1 MFELCCICFFLW
13 IIFCLF
19 YKCCFEKVRF
29 MRCMYF
35 MLSVCDIFGLIDVNV
50 LEFSLVL

>member
-1 MFELCCICFFLW
+1 MFELCCIWFFLW

-19 YKCCFEKVRF
+19 YKCCFENVRF